1 MSDRTFDFLREQNLA
16 AVLASLNGAGEETR
30 VVGGAVRSVLLGLQP
45 ADIDLATTALPEIVA
60 ARAQAAGW
68 RVVPTGI
75 AHGTLTLV
83 VAGTAFEVTTLR
95 EDIETDGRHAKVRFG
110 RDFVAD
116 ALRRDFT
123 MNALSLTADGR
134 LFDYVGGARDIAARR
149 VRFIGDAARR
159 IAEDYLRSLRFFRF
173 HGSYG
178 AGAPDAEGLAAVI
191 SARHGLAGLSRER
204 VRSEMLKLLAS
215 QGAAEMARIMSDAGL
230 LGLLLHGATA
240 PARLAR
246 LMHAEAERKS
256 RPDAVLRLAALAVWT
271 REDAQRLS
279 GRLRLANHEHDR
291 LAAAADIAAVL
302 RGKPLPPDGQGL
314 RALLFAQDREAASD
328 GMALAQIDDAAMW
341 CNPLWTA
348 AFADLA
354 RLSRPKLPF
363 SGTDLQNRGISGGP
377 LMGQML
383 KTLQAQWIRAGFPK
397 DPLALARLLDA
408 VVAASHRP

>member
-1 MSDRTFDFLREQNLA
+1 MSDRPFDFLHEQHLA
-16 AVLASLNGAGEETR
+16 AVLACLNGAGEETR
-30 VVGGAVRSVLLGLQP
+30 VVGGAVRSALLGLKP
-45 ADIDLATTALPEIVA
+45 AEIDLATTALPEIVA

-83 VAGTAFEVTTLR
+83 VAGVPFEVTTLR
-95 EDIETDGRHAKVRFG
+95 EDIETDGRRAKVRFG

-134 LFDYVGGARDIAARR
+134 LFDYVGGAADIAAKR
-149 VRFIGDAARR
+149 VRFIGDPARR
-159 IAEDYLRSLRFFRF
+159 IAEDHLRSLRFFRF
-173 HGSYG
+173 HASYG
-178 AGAPDAEGLAAVI
+178 EGAPDAKGLAAVI
-191 SARHGLAGLSRER
+191 AARDGLAGLSRER
-204 VRSEMLKLLAS
+204 VRGEMLKLLAS
-215 QGAAEMARIMSDAGL
+215 QGAAEMARLMSDAGL
-230 LGLLLHGATA
+230 LGLLLQGATA

-246 LMHAEAERKS
+246 LMQVEAGRQS
-256 RPDAVLRLAALAVWT
+256 PPDAVLRLAALAVWT
-271 REDAQRLS
+271 REDAQRLT

-291 LAAAADIAAVL
+291 LATAADIAAAL
-302 RGKPLPPDGQGL
+302 RGKPLPPDNQGL
-314 RALLFAQDREAASD
+314 RGLLFAHGREGASD
-328 GMALAQIDDAAMW
+328 GLALAHIDDAAMW
-341 CNPLWTA
+341 CDPLATA
-348 AFADLA
+348 AYADLA

-397 DPLALARLLDA
+397 DPSSLARLLDA